1 EDVPTKLRQCLIA
14 FSILDSAQPMNSTIK
29 LDSETRLKN
38 RKIRYVSAN
47 RMLSPHV
54 NAFGAHES

>member
-1 EDVPTKLRQCLIA
+1 MNSARRKRHFGIDPEDVPTKLRQCLIA

-47 RMLSPHV
+47 
-54 NAFGAHES
+54 